1 MDNLAG
7 SQQQPQNNPP
17 PAASPSSRRLFLR
30 MLGYVFF
37 GLAFLLMFYGAVAY
51 IGWQRGEA
59 DRVAAL
65 EEDKQE
71 TIERQVELAGQDIQ
85 NGNFQLALRRL
96 DYVLA
101 TEPDNEAALT
111 LSQEADTQLAILLT
125 PTITP
130 TSMPTVDS
138 TTMPTATPEPDNQ
151 QIRLEFEALEELI
164 DDQSW
169 LEAIESLESFRQ
181 TYPDYR
187 RRDVDEMLYD
197 AYISYGLTLTRSVEI
212 ERGVY
217 YLNLAAEL
225 GDLSEE
231 VLGEIF
237 WAEQYLEG
245 IVFFGIDW
253 DTYLSYFRPMCEF
266 APLYQNSC
274 GKLAEGLLAYAEQY
288 SAVLDWCPAE
298 LLIRE
303 ALTTGEVAYN
313 NVESQLTA
321 ATDFCLAATPTPEV
335 DLTLTAAPPIDGSEV
350 ITNTS
355 ENNSFIPPVGTVEPT
370 P

>member
-30 MLGYVFF
+30 MLGYVFL
-37 GLAFLLMFYGAVAY
+37 GLAFLLLFYGAVAY
-51 IGWQRGEA
+51 FAWQTGEE

-65 EEDKQE
+65 EENKRE
-71 TIERQVELAGQDIQ
+71 TIDRQIELATEDIQ

-101 TEPDNEAALT
+101 TEPDNEAALR
-111 LSQEADTQLAILLT
+111 LSDEADTQLVLLLT
-125 PTITP
+125 PTLTP
-130 TSMPTVDS
+130 TALPTADS
-138 TTMPTATPEPDNQ
+138 TPTTTPEPSNQ
-151 QIRLEFEALEELI
+151 QTRLEFEALEDLI

-169 LEAIESLESFRQ
+169 LEAVESLESFRQ

-197 AYISYGLTLTRSVEI
+197 AYINYGLTLTRSVEI

-253 DTYLSYFRPMCEF
+253 EAYLSYFRPMCEF
-266 APLYQNSC
+266 APLYQDSC

-288 SAVLDWCPAE
+288 SAVQDWCPAE
-298 LLIRE
+298 ALIRE

-313 NVESQLTA
+313 DVESQLTA
-321 ATDFCLAATPTPEV
+321 ATEFCLAATPTPEV
-335 DLTLTAAPPIDGSEV
+335 DLTAAPPLDGSGV
-350 ITNTS
+350 ITNTF
-355 ENNSFIPPVGTVEPT
+355 ENNSFIPPVGTIEPE